1 MKIFVAGGTGA
12 VGKRLVPL
20 LLNRGHEVTATTRTP
35 EKAAALGA
43 AGTEPV
49 MVDGLDDAA
58 MTRVMLAARPEVVV
72 HQMTALGNLG
82 SLRNLDR
89 EFALTNRLRTEG
101 TEILLRAARAAGATR
116 LVAQSYTGW
125 PNERSGGRVK
135 TEEDP
140 LDPNPPRSMSRTLDA
155 IRVLERSVLS
165 ASDLRGTVLRYG
177 SLYGPGTSIAP
188 GGEVL
193 EAVRRRRLPILGD
206 GAGVWSFV
214 QIDDAAEA
222 TRIAIEGGPA
232 GLYNIADD
240 EPAEVATWLPDLA
253 SAIGAPPPRHVPVW
267 LGRLLAGEA
276 LVLMMTEIRGSSNAK
291 ARRDLGW
298 RPRYPSWREGFRS
311 GLS

>member
-1 MKIFVAGGTGA
+1 MRIFIAGGTGA
-12 VGKRLVPL
+12 VGRRLVPL
-20 LLNRGHEVTATTRTP
+20 LLSRGHDVTATTRTL
-35 EKAAALGA
+35 EKAAALRTAGA
-43 AGTEPV
+43 EPV
-49 MVDGLDDAA
+49 VVDGLDEAA
-58 MTRVMLAARPEVVV
+58 MTRAVIDARPEAVV
-72 HQMTALGNLG
+72 HQMTALGDLG
-82 SLRNLDR
+82 NLRNLDR

-125 PNERSGGRVK
+125 PNQRSGGRVK

-140 LDPNPPRSMSRTLDA
+140 LDPNPPRSMSRTLEA

-165 ASDLRGTVLRYG
+165 ASDLGGTVLRYG
-177 SLYGPGTSIAP
+177 ALYGPGTSIAP
-188 GGEVL
+188 GGEIL
-193 EAVRRRRLPILGD
+193 EAVRRRRLPIIGKGD
-206 GAGVWSFV
+206 GVWSFV
-214 QIDDAAEA
+214 HIGDAAEA

-253 SAIGAPPPRHVPVW
+253 SVVGAPPPWHVPVW

-276 LVLMMTEIRGSSNAK
+276 LALMMIEIRGSSNAK

-298 RPRYPSWREGFRS
+298 RPRYPSWQEGFRS